1 MPALI
6 EIALECLLFAPILN
20 KFESTFL
27 GKFSLQTTWGCKVES
42 FEGCNYIKYV
52 NFPKS
57 VKEIGQA
64 AFKGCVRLENVKLPS
79 VMQAIRREAFSGCTN
94 MTKLMFPLS
103 LETLESYELLANCF
117 SLKEVKFPL
126 RSLTDGD
133 RLEVYTLDGHRIY
146 SGRATSSQA
155 EIPVTPNNV
164 YIVRI
169 NALSLKVCL

>member
-1 MPALI
+1 M
-6 EIALECLLFAPILN
+6 
-20 KFESTFL
+20 
-27 GKFSLQTTWGCKVES
+27 TWGCKVES

-94 MTKLMFPLS
+94 MTKLMFPL
-103 LETLESYELLANCF
+103 
-117 SLKEVKFPL
+117 

-133 RLEVYTLDGHRIY
+133 RLEVYTLDGRRIY

-155 EIPVTPNNV
+155 EISVTPNNV
-164 YIVRI
+164 YIVKI